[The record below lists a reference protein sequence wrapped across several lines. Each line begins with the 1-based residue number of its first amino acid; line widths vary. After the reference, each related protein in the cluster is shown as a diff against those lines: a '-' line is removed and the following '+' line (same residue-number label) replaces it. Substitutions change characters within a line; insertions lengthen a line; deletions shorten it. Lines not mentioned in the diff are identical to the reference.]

1 MLISEKSRMVT
12 YLFLSCYVNEIP
24 LSSSYKKIREV
35 LGTDYFSHMLDHATL
50 SRHAIY

>member
-24 LSSSYKKIREV
+24 LSSSYKKSEKFLERII
-35 LGTDYFSHMLDHATL
+35 FPTL
-50 SRHAIY
+50 ILL